1 MKLLIV
7 TTVAEYQE
15 DVLKMLKESGVEA
28 FSTSEIDGYKNL
40 KEAVTSPS
48 WFPAIKAGYDSLLY
62 FSFTDEEKLDRFMKM
77 AKSYNDKLKTNNPV
91 RAVSLNI
98 EKFI

>member
-7 TTVAEYQE
+7 TTVAEYQK
-15 DVLKMLKESGVEA
+15 DVLKIFKEAGVEA

-40 KEAVTSPS
+40 TEAETRQS
-48 WFPAIKAGYDSLLY
+48 WFPSVKAGYDSLLF
-62 FSFTDEEKLDRFMKM
+62 FSFTSEEKLELFLTM
-77 AKSYNDKLKTNNPV
+77 AKKYNEQLESNNPI